1 MCDNEKIGAYIASLR
16 KAVGLTQAELGE
28 RLGVTGQAVSGW
40 ERGEFLPDTGILQDL
55 ALILDTSV
63 DALLGGGS
71 CGWRYRRRVTVEQM
85 TEAIACIR
93 RMRELLGADH
103 FLYRTMV
110 DALDE
115 RMHSSVEMAFAE
127 DRYREA
133 YVVEAL
139 CECARNGDYVDL
151 TDVQRNI
158 HAERPRDAA
167 IAILRELGMK

>member
-1 MCDNEKIGAYIASLR
+1 
-16 KAVGLTQAELGE
+16 
-28 RLGVTGQAVSGW
+28 
-40 ERGEFLPDTGILQDL
+40 
-55 ALILDTSV
+55 
-63 DALLGGGS
+63 
-71 CGWRYRRRVTVEQM
+71 
-85 TEAIACIR
+85 
-93 RMRELLGADH
+93 
-103 FLYRTMV
+103 MV

-158 HAERPRDAA
+158 HAERPRDAG

>member
-16 KAVGLTQAELGE
+16 KAAGLTQTELGE

-93 RMRELLGADH
+93 RMQELLGADH
-103 FLYRTMV
+103 FFYRTMV

-115 RMHSSVEMAFAE
+115 RMHSSVEMTFAE

-139 CECARNGDYVDL
+139 CECARHGDYVDL

-158 HAERPRDAA
+158 HAERPRDAG
-167 IAILRELGMK
+167 IATLRELGMK

>member
-1 MCDNEKIGAYIASLR
+1 
-16 KAVGLTQAELGE
+16 
-28 RLGVTGQAVSGW
+28 
-40 ERGEFLPDTGILQDL
+40 
-55 ALILDTSV
+55 
-63 DALLGGGS
+63 
-71 CGWRYRRRVTVEQM
+71 
-85 TEAIACIR
+85 
-93 RMRELLGADH
+93 MRELLGADH

-110 DALDE
+110 DALDN
-115 RMHSSVEMAFAE
+115 RMHSSVEMAFVE

-158 HAERPRDAA
+158 HAERPRDTA